1 MFVDMKMFSYR
12 QTMFTMFNVNVISK
26 FMKRKLNPPSHLLC
40 EER

>member
-1 MFVDMKMFSYR
+1 MFVDMKMFSYQ

-26 FMKRKLNPPSHLLC
+26 FMKRKQGRPSLPLC

>member
-26 FMKRKLNPPSHLLC
+26 FMKRKQDPPCPPLC